1 MPKNDLF
8 KGADHDFLDFPDFSQ
23 FEWSSW
29 RFILICIF
37 QGVLL
42 KRHRVPKNDLFKG
55 ADREYW
61 HWTDLNI
68 GAELALYGR
77 KVACQLLTFGP
88 DKNIL
93 LKGDPDQLR

>member
-1 MPKNDLF
+1 MV
-8 KGADHDFLDFPDFSQ
+8 
-23 FEWSSW
+23 
-29 RFILICIF
+29 ILTNIL

-68 GAELALYGR
+68 GAELVLYGR
-77 KVACQLLTFGP
+77 KVF
-88 DKNIL
+88 NFNF
-93 LKGDPDQLR
+93 

>member
-1 MPKNDLF
+1 MV
-8 KGADHDFLDFPDFSQ
+8 
-23 FEWSSW
+23 
-29 RFILICIF
+29 ILANIL

-77 KVACQLLTFGP
+77 KVF
-88 DKNIL
+88 NFNF
-93 LKGDPDQLR
+93 

>member
-1 MPKNDLF
+1 MV
-8 KGADHDFLDFPDFSQ
+8 
-23 FEWSSW
+23 
-29 RFILICIF
+29 ILTNIL

-77 KVACQLLTFGP
+77 KVLQLQLL
-88 DKNIL
+88 NICI
-93 LKGDPDQLR
+93 

>member
-1 MPKNDLF
+1 MV
-8 KGADHDFLDFPDFSQ
+8 
-23 FEWSSW
+23 
-29 RFILICIF
+29 ILANIL

-68 GAELALYGR
+68 GAELTLYGR
-77 KVACQLLTFGP
+77 KVFNNKTFGS
-88 DKNIL
+88 DKNM
-93 LKGDPDQLR
+93 KGDPDKL

>member
-1 MPKNDLF
+1 MV
-8 KGADHDFLDFPDFSQ
+8 
-23 FEWSSW
+23 
-29 RFILICIF
+29 ILTYIL

-77 KVACQLLTFGP
+77 KVLISTSKHL
-88 DKNIL
+88 DLI
-93 LKGDPDQLR
+93 RI